1 MAETHVISALTKK
14 RAEVLGE
21 IKHYEK
27 LLKKSK
33 LSLQSIDHTI
43 HIFDE
48 SYDLRTIRAKR
59 VSSERY
65 FRNGEAKTM
74 ILDVLRRAIEPI
86 STTEISKSI
95 ASKKKLDSE
104 EDFDLV
110 RFSKVLLTSLTR
122 CESSELVERVGKEG
136 LSILWKIKS

>member
-27 LLKKSK
+27 LLKTYKIN
-33 LSLQSIDHTI
+33 LQSIDQTI

-65 FRNGEAKTM
+65 FKSGEAKIM
-74 ILDVLRRAIEPI
+74 ILDILRRATEPI
-86 STTEISKSI
+86 NTTNISKMI
-95 ASKKKLDSE
+95 ASEKGIDYDEGFSLE
-104 EDFDLV
+104 
-110 RFSKVLLTSLTR
+110 RFSKIVLASLTR
-122 CESSELVERVGKEG
+122 CETSNLIERIGKDG
-136 LSILWKIKS
+136 LSILWQIKS

>member
-27 LLKKSK
+27 LLKTYKIN
-33 LSLQSIDHTI
+33 LQSIDQTI

-65 FRNGEAKTM
+65 FKSGEAKIM
-74 ILDVLRRAIEPI
+74 ILDILRRATEPI
-86 STTEISKSI
+86 NTTNISKMI
-95 ASKKKLDSE
+95 ASEKGIDYDEGFSLE
-104 EDFDLV
+104 
-110 RFSKVLLTSLTR
+110 RFSKIVLASLTR
-122 CESSELVERVGKEG
+122 CETNNLIERIGKDG
-136 LSILWKIKS
+136 LSILWQIKS